1 VNRSDAI
8 RARLHAISLAN
19 AGLIAHHPTD
29 LDALLAV
36 ATAAVDYVEAA
47 STQENTPILHRLW
60 DRLCDA
66 LNALADEAQR

>member
-1 VNRSDAI
+1 VNRPDAI

-19 AGLIAHHPTD
+19 AGLIHPAD